1 MTKLVF
7 SAIDYTGTEAFLKEA
22 TKVIFSNQI
31 EFDHYIRNNTKLAGI
46 KALKDYTGGGLKDCK
61 NIFELYIDGKLS
73 NIKEERK
80 EKLER
85 LAKKPLVDELIL
97 KLRNLE
103 EDKLHSILLNLDLEV
118 LLQIDEFLPDE
129 IE

>member
-1 MTKLVF
+1 MTLT
-7 SAIDYTGTEAFLKEA
+7 IDYTGTETFLKEA
-22 TKVIFSNQI
+22 TNVIFSHKE
-31 EFDHYIRNNTKLAGI
+31 EFDLYVSSNTKLSGV

-61 NIFELYIDGKLS
+61 NVFELYADGKLS
-73 NIKEERK
+73 NIKEERR

-85 LAKKPLVDELIL
+85 LAKKPLVDELII

-103 EDKLHSILLNLDLEV
+103 EDKLHSILLTLDLEV
-118 LLQIDEFLPDE
+118 LLSIDEFLPDE

>member
-1 MTKLVF
+1 MTLT
-7 SAIDYTGTEAFLKEA
+7 IDYTGTETFLKEA
-22 TKVIFSNQI
+22 TKVIFSHKG
-31 EFDHYIRNNTKLAGI
+31 EFDLYVSSNTKLTGV

-61 NIFELYIDGKLS
+61 TIFELYADGKLS
-73 NIKEERK
+73 NIKEERR

-85 LAKKPLVDELIL
+85 LAKKPLVDELII

-103 EDKLHSILLNLDLEV
+103 EDKLHSILLTLDLEV
-118 LLQIDEFLPDE
+118 LLSIDEFLPDE